1 MKNRTSA
8 ALGAAA
14 IVAALAV
21 PLPAQEQDSTP
32 YAGLEVREIKALSS
46 DQVEA
51 YRLGSGMGLALA
63 AELNRHPGPKHVLEL
78 AHELQLTENQKER
91 TRSVFSAMELSAIE
105 IGTRILEMETKL
117 DERFASA
124 SLSEEEMAEIV
135 NRIAIHQGSLRATHL
150 KAHLEMVRILSS
162 EQIERYQNLRGYDQ
176 GGHDGAHSPEHHQM
190 EKHSGH

>member
-1 MKNRTSA
+1 MNRKTTVFLA
-8 ALGAAA
+8 MVFA
-14 IVAALAV
+14 IVALAG
-21 PLPAQEQDSTP
+21 PIPAQAQGTP
-32 YAGLEVREIKALSS
+32 YAGLEVRDIKALSS

-51 YRLGSGMGLALA
+51 YRSGSGMGLALA

-135 NRIAIHQGSLRATHL
+135 NRIAIQQGSLRATHL

-162 EQIERYQNLRGYDQ
+162 KQVERYQNLRGYDQ